1 MMAMIVMVTIVA
13 YMAVVGSCRA
23 LFHRLYPDDYS
34 EDFSYLL
41 AFTWPLSLPAVGAHI
56 AMKRAIG
63 HVDAKRAAL
72 EKEAAELRKR
82 VEDLER
88 DLDCERTP

>member
-1 MMAMIVMVTIVA
+1 MTEYQRLLREHGEMVETLTHA
-13 YMAVVGSCRA
+13 QAKCSELLEEARA
-23 LFHRLYPDDYS
+23 ARRDDYS

-56 AMKRAIG
+56 
-63 HVDAKRAAL
+63 
-72 EKEAAELRKR
+72 
-82 VEDLER
+82 EDLER